1 MQKRLSQ
8 MVTAMADNAQ
18 ELHKITVCNN
28 TELHTLKSCN
38 CYATDDA
45 TATQHNTVKARAFA
59 VLRRN
64 KERNSNA
71 TGTETLC
78 NNQCN
83 KEPKVAPK
91 VASVADLKIQQAS
104 SDWRWF
110 CDSHERSLP
119 DGHCTVKHDR
129 LDPMTDCVGWQI
141 KNRTT
146 H

>member
-1 MQKRLSQ
+1 
-8 MVTAMADNAQ
+8 MVDNTQ
-18 ELHKITVCNN
+18 ELHKTRVCNN

-38 CYATDDA
+38 CYATGDA
-45 TATQHNTVKARAFA
+45 TAMQQDNVKASALA

-71 TGTETLC
+71 TGAETLC

-83 KEPKVAPK
+83 NQPK
-91 VASVADLKIQQAS
+91 VASKVASVTDQKLQQVS

-110 CDSHERSLP
+110 CDSHERSQP
-119 DGHCTVKHDR
+119 GSHCPVKHSR
-129 LDPMTDCVGWQI
+129 DPFTNCVGWQI
-141 KNRTT
+141 KKGQVI

>member
-1 MQKRLSQ
+1 
-8 MVTAMADNAQ
+8 MASTAQ
-18 ELHKITVCNN
+18 ELHKTRVCNN

-45 TATQHNTVKARAFA
+45 TATQHNTVKARALA

-71 TGTETLC
+71 TVTEKLC

-83 KEPKVAPK
+83 KQPKVASK

-119 DGHCTVKHDR
+119 DGHCPVKHDR
-129 LDPMTDCVGWQI
+129 LDPMTDCFGWQI
-141 KNRTT
+141 KDRTT

>member
-1 MQKRLSQ
+1 
-8 MVTAMADNAQ
+8 MVDNTQ
-18 ELHKITVCNN
+18 ELHKTRVCNN

-45 TATQHNTVKARAFA
+45 TDMQQDTVKASALA

-71 TGTETLC
+71 TGKETLC

-83 KEPKVAPK
+83 KQPKVASK

-110 CDSHERSLP
+110 CDSHERTLP
-119 DGHCTVKHDR
+119 GPCPVKHDR
-129 LDPMTDCVGWQI
+129 LDPMRPCVGWQI
-141 KNRTT
+141 KNRRL